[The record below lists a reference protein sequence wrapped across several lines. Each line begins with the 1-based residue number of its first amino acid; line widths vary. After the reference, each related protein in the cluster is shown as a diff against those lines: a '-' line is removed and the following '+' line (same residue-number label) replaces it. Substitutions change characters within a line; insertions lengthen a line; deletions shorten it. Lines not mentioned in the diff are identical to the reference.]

1 MKKVIMALLATLFVS
16 TSAMAEDRY
25 IGQITYIQVRDDGQI
40 AVKVLPNG
48 ATDEIYGVI
57 SNSDP
62 EKMKAAYAMVLTA
75 LSTGKDVEAWKDG
88 YWTTFFLRK

>member
-25 IGQITYIQVRDDGQI
+25 IGQITYVQVRDDGQI
-40 AVKVLPNG
+40 AVKILPNG
-48 ATDEIYGVI
+48 ATDEIYGII
-57 SNSDP
+57 SKSDP

-75 LSTGKDVEAWKDG
+75 LTTGKDVEARKDG
-88 YWTTFFLRK
+88 YWTSFFLRK